1 VPVILAFVAVGILA
15 LLGVFHLT
23 LALGAPFGRFAWG
36 GREEVLPPD
45 LRLRSG
51 VAVLLFIAAIFVEL
65 QAGNILTSVDIQIG
79 IASAIV
85 LIVIFFA
92 GFVLSAFSQSVWE
105 KGLMTPVCIALAAL
119 TLIVLV
125 TGHLPALK
133 PIP

>member
-1 VPVILAFVAVGILA
+1 VPVILAFVAVGILS
-15 LLGVFHLT
+15 LLGVFHLA
-23 LALGAPFGRFAWG
+23 LAFSAPFGRFAWG
-36 GREEVLPPD
+36 GYDDVLPSG

-65 QAGNILTSVDIQIG
+65 QAGNILTTIDIQIG

-85 LIVIFFA
+85 LILIFFA

-125 TGHLPALK
+125 TGHLPPLK